1 MKKNTAWILSM
12 FLSLALI
19 SILILLWIKMNRHEE
34 VYQDNFKP
42 GQSRQ
47 LVNNS
52 VVKEY
57 LNKALEQPSSYEN
70 VIKIKTGIFIQ
81 SLSFSNSN
89 EVNITGYIWQHYNQG
104 LRDSIQLDAA
114 EVGFILPEQVNTGAD
129 IEPREVYRFKKG
141 ENEVVGWYFEATLRQ
156 PFNYS
161 NYPFDHKIV
170 WIRLWPKKFLQNV
183 VLVPDLESY
192 AGTGLTDIFGIEQ
205 NIVLGTWERMNTY
218 FDYKLSNYST
228 NFGIDDSRWQDSFPE
243 LHYNFVIKR
252 KIESAFIVYLLPL
265 FLVASLLFAALLTI
279 SKNDQVAQQLG
290 FNTFGFIS
298 ASSALFFVVLLS
310 HIQLR
315 QQFEGTDIVYIEYF
329 YLMMYV
335 LLVLAT
341 ANTYIF
347 SLKESRYNNLILYE
361 DNLIPK
367 VLYWPLILAC
377 MIGLT
382 LIKIYT
388 Y

>member
-1 MKKNTAWILSM
+1 M
-12 FLSLALI
+12 
-19 SILILLWIKMNRHEE
+19 
-34 VYQDNFKP
+34 
-42 GQSRQ
+42 
-47 LVNNS
+47 
-52 VVKEY
+52 
-57 LNKALEQPSSYEN
+57 
-70 VIKIKTGIFIQ
+70 
-81 SLSFSNSN
+81 
-89 EVNITGYIWQHYNQG
+89 
-104 LRDSIQLDAA
+104 DSA
-114 EVGFILPEQVNTGAD
+114 EVGFILPEQVNTGSD
-129 IEPREVYRFKKG
+129 IEPREIYRFKKG

-156 PFNYS
+156 PFNYN

-205 NIVLGTWERMNTY
+205 NIVLGTWVRMNTY

-228 NFGIDDSRWQDSFPE
+228 NFGIGDANWQNAYPE

-279 SKNDQVAQQLG
+279 SKNDKLAQQLG

-315 QQFEGTDIVYIEYF
+315 EQFEGTGIVYIEYF

-347 SLKESRYNNLILYE
+347 SLKESRYNNLVLYE

-377 MIGLT
+377 MIVIT
-382 LIKIYT
+382 LINMYM